1 MKKRAA
7 PEGNTAQDK
16 QGKGDDSGAED
27 DRLKEFEKQHE
38 YVEDQGDLSKIQTAE
53 EIGQRKM
60 VKIKRR
66 VKPTPTDDP
75 NEKKDKTT

>member
-38 YVEDQGDLSKIQTAE
+38 YVEDQGDLSKI
-53 EIGQRKM
+53 
-60 VKIKRR
+60 
-66 VKPTPTDDP
+66 
-75 NEKKDKTT
+75 